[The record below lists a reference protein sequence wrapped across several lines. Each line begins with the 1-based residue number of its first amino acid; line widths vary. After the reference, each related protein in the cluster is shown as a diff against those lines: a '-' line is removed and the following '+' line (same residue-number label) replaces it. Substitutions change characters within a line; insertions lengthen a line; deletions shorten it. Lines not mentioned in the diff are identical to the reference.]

1 MIQRIQT
8 FYLALGVIALLCTFF
23 FSDPLSSL
31 AAETYAWFSPAVIVL
46 IGLTSI
52 TTVSAISLYT
62 NRKKQ
67 RSVVVGAQV
76 LTVLY
81 IVVLYTGMYLSGE
94 LVLRTRSGTE
104 WGRTVVLLLP
114 VAAYILFYLAR
125 RSISSDIELVESMD
139 RLR

>member
-52 TTVSAISLYT
+52 TTVYAISLYT

-94 LVLRTRSGTE
+94 LVLRTNSGTE
-104 WGRTVVLLLP
+104 WERTVVLLLP

>member
-94 LVLRTRSGTE
+94 LVLRTNSGTE
-104 WGRTVVLLLP
+104 WERTVVLLLP

>member
-8 FYLALGVIALLCTFF
+8 FYLALGVVALLCTFF
-23 FSDPLSSL
+23 FNDPLSSL
-31 AAETYAWFSPAVIVL
+31 AAETYAWFSPAAIAL
-46 IGLTSI
+46 IGLTSV
-52 TTVSAISLYT
+52 TTVYAISLYT

-67 RSVVVGAQV
+67 RSVVVGAQL

-94 LVLRTRSGTE
+94 LVLRTSSGTE

-114 VAAYILFYLAR
+114 VVAYILFYLAR
-125 RSISSDIELVESMD
+125 RAISSDIELVESMD